1 VPNLKNSVISE
12 ILDNLNCGDFCRE
25 DFTVEFPDG
34 TSVLAAIFFTALP
47 KYSFRIEEH
56 YTDGNRFA
64 SVMASIQESETKK
77 VIRTIES
84 PGDYRN
90 DENHNHPSIKPA
102 VVRVVNWVENIREDL
117 IHSRDAV
124 RATIDQA
131 TAEFQSSIDENIE
144 NPEEYFQNQEKE
156 DLISKL
162 NELQKRVESLETEIG
177 IDPKKVAVIEE
188 AIEKSKTDIEVYPK
202 GVWYKT
208 VGTKLMKLLTETL
221 KTKESRELFAEIIK
235 KLVSP

>member
-1 VPNLKNSVISE
+1 MPNLKNSIISE
-12 ILDNLNCGDFCRE
+12 ILNNLNYGDFCRE
-25 DFTVEFPDG
+25 DFTVDFPDG
-34 TSVLAAIFFTALP
+34 SSELAVIFFTALP

-64 SVMASIQESETKK
+64 SVLASMQESEANK

-90 DENHNHPSIKPA
+90 DENHNHHSIKPA
-102 VVRVVNWVENIREDL
+102 VGRVVNWVENIREDL

-124 RATIDQA
+124 RATIDEA
-131 TAEFQSSIDENIE
+131 TAEFQSSIDESIE
-144 NPEEYFQNQEKE
+144 NPEEYFQDQEKE

-162 NELQKRVESLETEIG
+162 NELQRRVESLESEMG
-177 IDPKKVAVIEE
+177 IDPKKVAVIEQ

-208 VGTKLMKLLTETL
+208 VGTKLMKLLKETL
-221 KTKESRELFAEIIK
+221 KTKEGRELAADILK
-235 KLVSP
+235 KLVSS